1 MRGIEGIDEALSRL
15 RRMLTLS
22 CVTNKLM
29 FELFNVKHA
38 SAIKVAEFA
47 HILVHNVKLGIGD
60 ELAKEVAHKVRIRAT
75 SLVPSGGAGTAGAQH
90 AATQCNLLQHSAT
103 CCSTVQPF
111 ATQCNL
117 LQHSTALNSSR
128 PCLAD

>member
-60 ELAKEVAHKVRIRAT
+60 ELAKEVAHKVRSRSTSFGSFGWSWNSWRAT
-75 SLVPSGGAGTAGAQH
+75 CRITVHCGNAGQPV
-90 AATQCNLLQHSAT
+90 ATQCNLLQHSE
-103 CCSTVQPF
+103 
-111 ATQCNL
+111 
-117 LQHSTALNSSR
+117 ALNSSR